1 MERQITHK
9 CGHTALHSIYAQCA
23 ADYDRQDIR
32 LARQKC
38 TACREAAKQACG
50 EADAVLI
57 ATVPVAELAGS
68 PKQVAWATTI
78 RATRLAR
85 LQRAGS
91 GAVAYLACVNDA
103 KWWIDNRSADDA
115 GLLACRPGD
124 RAEPAFEITLQPP
137 PLS

>member
-1 MERQITHK
+1 MERQITHS
-9 CGHTALHSIYAQCA
+9 CGHTAMHSIYAQCA

-38 TACREAAKQACG
+38 TGCREARKQTRG

-57 ATVPVAELAGS
+57 ATVPVAQLAGS
-68 PKQVAWATTI
+68 AKQIAWAGTI

-91 GAVAYLACVNDA
+91 EAVARLACVSDA

-115 GLLACRPGD
+115 GLLARWRGD
-124 RAEPAFEITLQPP
+124 QAEPAFEITLQPRS
-137 PLS
+137 LS

>member
-1 MERQITHK
+1 MERQITHS
-9 CGHTALHSIYAQCA
+9 CGHTAMHSIYAQCA

-38 TACREAAKQACG
+38 TGCREATKQARG
-50 EADAVLI
+50 KADAVLI
-57 ATVPVAELAGS
+57 AAVPVAELAGS
-68 PKQVAWATTI
+68 PKQVAWAATI

-91 GAVAYLACVNDA
+91 GDVAHLACFSDA

-115 GLLACRPGD
+115 MLLACWPGV
-124 RAEPAFEITLQPP
+124 
-137 PLS
+137 